1 MLESIFLKN
10 HKDFAGKYV
19 AKKSFA
25 DVDVISAADTPKAA
39 HEEAMKMGV
48 KEPVIFYVPQE
59 GMVHIY

>member
-1 MLESIFLKN
+1 LESIILKN
-10 HKDFAGKYV
+10 HKNFSGKYV
-19 AKKSFA
+19 AKRSFA
-25 DVDVISAADTPKAA
+25 DVEVISAADTPQAV